1 MNKGRERQPVFDL
14 LEALHFR
21 KKDLAMLLG
30 SDERTIARW
39 MVKGA
44 PQNDTASVILFGF
57 LLDAVRAK
65 NEGVLN
71 LACES
76 VKFGGLRY
84 FLHALQGAHFETS
97 ALSSLHLA
105 IKEPL

>member
-1 MNKGRERQPVFDL
+1 MNEGRERQPVFDL

-39 MVKGA
+39 MAKGA
-44 PQNDTASVILFGF
+44 PQNDTASVILFNF

-71 LACES
+71 LARES

-84 FLHALQGAHFETS
+84 FLYALQGAHFETS
-97 ALSSLHLA
+97 SLNGVHLA